1 MQKEDP
7 GQAQRRLEDTQSLP
21 PVSEDEEII
30 QPPFPQ
36 QSRSVRE
43 LERLP
48 LEGEKKTPARHF
60 RKRHAFLILAVFL
73 FALFCGFLLAGYAME
88 RSEQAE
94 KARIQQALAL
104 EQKQKQLEAEESS
117 LIQKRKQLEQ
127 ERKDLEKRRQEI
139 AQDFDRAKKKN
150 DQLSAEAPDSA
161 LGHFF
166 DKITGKEKERKEA
179 IQENKQ
185 RQAQAVSDADS
196 IDQSI
201 ADAQEMLEEV
211 NSKLETVAEMK
222 READQMKAKVE
233 AAYEENKD
241 LIDTILYYVSEGL
254 KSVNSVRNSVSHYAL
269 TRNLKLICVLWT

>member
-7 GQAQRRLEDTQSLP
+7 GQVQRRLEDTQSMP
-21 PVSEDEEII
+21 PVSEEDENI

-36 QSRSVRE
+36 QPRNVRE

-48 LEGEKKTPARHF
+48 LEREKKPPAKNF
-60 RKRHAFLILAVFL
+60 KRHAFLILAVFL
-73 FALFCGFLLAGYAME
+73 FALFCGFLLAGYAMD

-94 KARIQQALAL
+94 KARIQQAQAL
-104 EQKQKQLEAEESS
+104 EQKQRKLEAEESS

-139 AQDFDRAKKKN
+139 AQDYDRAKKRN

-166 DKITGKEKERKEA
+166 DKITGKEKERKDA

-185 RQAQAVSDADS
+185 RQAQAASDADS

-222 READQMKAKVE
+222 READQMKSKVE

-241 LIDTILYYVSEGL
+241 LIDTILYYASEGL
-254 KSVNSVRNSVSHYAL
+254 KSMQGL
-269 TRNLKLICVLWT
+269 E

>member
-1 MQKEDP
+1 MQKEEP
-7 GQAQRRLEDTQSLP
+7 GQVQQRLEDTQSLP
-21 PVSEDEEII
+21 PVSEEDEII

-36 QSRSVRE
+36 QSRGVRE

-48 LEGEKKTPARHF
+48 LEREKKTPARHF
-60 RKRHAFLILAVFL
+60 RRPAFLVLAVFL
-73 FALFCGFLLAGYAME
+73 FALFCGFLLAGYARD

-94 KARIQQALAL
+94 KARIQQAQAL
-104 EQKQKQLEAEESS
+104 EQKQRKLEAEESS

-139 AQDFDRAKKKN
+139 AQDYDRAQKRN

-166 DKITGKEKERKEA
+166 DKITGKEKERKDA

-185 RQAQAVSDADS
+185 QQAQAVSDADS

-222 READQMKAKVE
+222 REAEQMKSKVE

-241 LIDTILYYVSEGL
+241 LIDTILYYASEGL
-254 KSVNSVRNSVSHYAL
+254 KSMQGL
-269 TRNLKLICVLWT
+269 E

>member
-1 MQKEDP
+1 
-7 GQAQRRLEDTQSLP
+7 
-21 PVSEDEEII
+21 
-30 QPPFPQ
+30 
-36 QSRSVRE
+36 
-43 LERLP
+43 
-48 LEGEKKTPARHF
+48 ARHF
-60 RKRHAFLILAVFL
+60 RRPAFLVLAVFL
-73 FALFCGFLLAGYAME
+73 FALFCGFLLAGYARD

-94 KARIQQALAL
+94 KARIQQAQAL
-104 EQKQKQLEAEESS
+104 EQKQRKLEAEESS

-139 AQDFDRAKKKN
+139 AQDYDRAQKRN

-166 DKITGKEKERKEA
+166 DKITGKEKERKDA

-185 RQAQAVSDADS
+185 QQAQAASDADS

-222 READQMKAKVE
+222 READQMKSKVE

-241 LIDTILYYVSEGL
+241 LIDTILYYASEGL
-254 KSVNSVRNSVSHYAL
+254 KSMQGL
-269 TRNLKLICVLWT
+269 E